1 VHPIGSPRLALTATI
16 ATIAVLLALSG
27 CQFGDSDP
35 PPPGDDAATLVITA
49 DHGDVLLLE
58 EPISPGRSVLRSLRD
73 TAAIETSYGGEFV
86 AKIFDRSS
94 DRDGRRDWFF
104 FVDGVL
110 SPVGARQ
117 RPVGAGQH
125 VWWDHRPWQAVRDPW
140 ATVGAWP
147 APFADRPVV
156 ADPPLDTILS
166 AAGAEVV
173 ADSPWR
179 VLVGA
184 DRELRE
190 RDDAWRRAAADPSAA
205 GMTAYIRGAEVF
217 ALPRD
222 GGEHQPVPRGAAVA
236 VAVPTGLDQQAGV
249 VLAVAGITAEAA
261 TRAAARIADEPMVLQ
276 DRYAV
281 VFDAAGAPL
290 LAAGQGEL

>member
-1 VHPIGSPRLALTATI
+1 MHLTSSLRLALTATLAI
-16 ATIAVLLALSG
+16 IAVLLALSG
-27 CQFGDSDP
+27 CQFGESDP
-35 PPPGDDAATLVITA
+35 PPPGDDAATLLVTT
-49 DHGDVLLLE
+49 DHGGVLLLE

-73 TAAIETSYGGEFV
+73 AAAIETSYGGGFV
-86 AKIFDRSS
+86 ARILDRSS
-94 DRDGRRDWFF
+94 DPGGRRDWFY

-117 RPVGAGQH
+117 RSVGAGQH
-125 VWWDHRPWQAVRDPW
+125 VWWDHRPWQTVRDPW
-140 ATVGAWP
+140 AAVGAWP
-147 APFADRPVV
+147 APFAGRAVV
-156 ADPPLDTILS
+156 ADPPLDAAVS

-173 ADSPWR
+173 EGSSWR

-190 RDDAWRRAAADPSAA
+190 RDDAWRRAMDDPSAA
-205 GMTAYIRGAEVF
+205 GMTAYVGRAEVY

-236 VAVPTGLDQQAGV
+236 VAIPTGLDQQKGV
-249 VLAVAGITAEAA
+249 VLAVTGITAKAA
-261 TRAAARIADEPMVLQ
+261 ARAAARIADEPTVLK

-281 VFDAAGAPL
+281 VFDAAGVPV